1 MLSQGRLRARSP
13 IPESES
19 TSQRAAY
26 KGELSPLLCYH
37 KIREC
42 FIREL
47 VIFCPFSSVWASWI
61 WQRRLVG
68 QVCLEA
74 TTLSQH
80 HLLPCDWSVPSA
92 ATSCLPVKPW
102 EELSALRPWIQKFSC
117 LAPSFPRSHPVSGS
131 LWASLW
137 NPFQNLD
144 VMAGVLLHLF
154 GHRKNQNAYGS
165 PRTLQAMRSKTWLR
179 CTQLCHGSHSALSR
193 EKSQPLQEPR
203 RHSLPCSS
211 TLNARSCSLAL
222 GRPITKYC
230 FSTCCTKSFLKAAG
244 EAR

>member
-117 LAPSFPRSHPVSGS
+117 LAPLLSMITSRFRQSVGISLKSISKSRRNGWCPVAFIWTSKEPKR
-131 LWASLW
+131 LWFSK
-137 NPFQNLD
+137 NI
-144 VMAGVLLHLF
+144 AGH
-154 GHRKNQNAYGS
+154 
-165 PRTLQAMRSKTWLR
+165 
-179 CTQLCHGSHSALSR
+179 
-193 EKSQPLQEPR
+193 E
-203 RHSLPCSS
+203 
-211 TLNARSCSLAL
+211 
-222 GRPITKYC
+222 I
-230 FSTCCTKSFLKAAG
+230 
-244 EAR
+244 